1 MSPPARFTASY
12 EAIPENVAIA
22 RRTVV
27 SHLREAETSD
37 PPLSDVALAVSEA
50 ATNAVTHGYVD
61 REPGRF
67 RIEVETLDDELE
79 VLVEDDGRG
88 MVPRPDSPGLGL
100 GLPLIATV
108 ADRFETHTTPAGGT
122 RLCMWFRLDPN
133 AATLIN

>member
-1 MSPPARFTASY
+1 MTPFDSAWKAL
-12 EAIPENVAIA
+12 PENVALA

-27 SHLREAETSD
+27 AYLRAADTSD

-50 ATNAVTHGYVD
+50 ATNAVTHGFV
-61 REPGRF
+61 GRDAGKF
-67 RIEVETLDDELE
+67 RVAITTDDEEIE

-108 ADRFETHTTPAGGT
+108 ADRFETHTTATGGT
-122 RLCMWFRLDPN
+122 RLCMWFRLDPDE
-133 AATLIN
+133 ATLVN